1 MLGRLVR
8 RTLTAHAPVAG
19 WLARALPRLRRR
31 RGYRPERRY
40 MRAGWIALSGE
51 VVRFRYVNSQGHA
64 SVREARAE
72 AMRFG
77 SSEYHRTPQWL
88 MLGRCLDRGEDREFA
103 MADMV
108 VEEVAPT
115 VRRPTRPRHAPTPEE
130 LWALRRAKR
139 EVIPAELHPQTS
151 PSP

>member
-1 MLGRLVR
+1 MLGRLVH

-31 RGYRPERRY
+31 WGYRPERRY

-51 VVRFRYVNSQGHA
+51 VVRFRYVNWRGHA
-64 SVREARAE
+64 SVREARAK

-88 MLGRCLDRGEDREFA
+88 MLGHCLDRGEDREFA
-103 MADMV
+103 MAFMV

-115 VRRPTRPRHAPTPEE
+115 VRRFNRLRDAPTPEE
-130 LWALRRAKR
+130 MWAMRRAMR
-139 EVIPAELHPQTS
+139 AQL
-151 PSP
+151 PS